1 LFGISIAWI
10 LRARGRPQMSAAP
23 PRRNPNIAKGQAGP
37 RAFSEGRP
45 SGAARPRDGAGAPV
59 RAAILAG
66 GLLGALLLVVA
77 EFTTLFEVHVQTSP
91 VPIKS
96 VGTGS
101 HHSYALI
108 PIAVV
113 VTVFAVAVLREGSR
127 PALLA
132 IGLLGVGA
140 LVLALVGDLPDARAS
155 GLVGTSVTHYVDA
168 NSTPSAGLYLET
180 LGAVVLI
187 ITSGAGFL
195 MLGSPTARRRSV
207 SAY

>member
-1 LFGISIAWI
+1 
-10 LRARGRPQMSAAP
+10 MSAAP

-45 SGAARPRDGAGAPV
+45 GGAAQPRDGAGGPV

-66 GLLGALLLVVA
+66 GLLGALLLVGA
-77 EFTTLFEVHVQTSP
+77 EFTTLFDVHVQTSP
-91 VPIKS
+91 TPIKS

-113 VTVFAVAVLREGSR
+113 AAVLAIGVLRDGSR

-132 IGLLGVGA
+132 IGLLGVAA
-140 LVLALVGDLPDARAS
+140 LVLALVGDLPDAQAS
-155 GLVGTSVTHYVDA
+155 GLVGTSTTHYVDA

-187 ITSGAGFL
+187 ITCGVGFL
-195 MLGSPTARRRSV
+195 MLGPPSARRRSM
-207 SAY
+207 SAS